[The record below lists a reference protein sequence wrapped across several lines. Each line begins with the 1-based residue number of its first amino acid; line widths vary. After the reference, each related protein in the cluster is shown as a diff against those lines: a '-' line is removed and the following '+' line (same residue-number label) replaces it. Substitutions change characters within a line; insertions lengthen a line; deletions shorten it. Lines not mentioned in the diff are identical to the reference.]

1 MVIPQYLKKDS
12 KIAIVSPAGKIRKD
26 FVIGAVELIKFKGF
40 IPIVFPG
47 CFNEHF
53 QAAGTDDERLADLQ
67 NALDSVEIDAIL
79 CSRGGYGVLRI
90 LEKLDFTKFIQKP
103 KWLIGFSDITNLH
116 IALNKIGIQSLHAQ
130 MSKAMH
136 ENPNS
141 KAVTEIFEILKGNL
155 PEYEI
160 DPHFFN
166 RKGYCTGEI
175 VGGNLSIIYS
185 LQSTAFEI
193 DTNNKILFI
202 EDLNEYL
209 YHIDRM
215 MINLKLSGKLK
226 NLKGLIVGAFTEIK
240 DNETP
245 FGKSVYEIISEH
257 VQGYNFPV
265 CYNFPVGHIV
275 NNLPII
281 EGSTAKLCVSENS
294 VNLKFV

>member
-1 MVIPQYLKKDS
+1 MIIPQYLKKDS
-12 KIAIVSPAGKIRKD
+12 KIAIISPAGKIKKE
-26 FVIGAVELIKFKGF
+26 FVTAAVELIKNKGF
-40 IPIVFPG
+40 NPVIFPA

-53 QAAGTDDERLADLQ
+53 QAAGKDEERLVDLQ
-67 NALDSVEIDAIL
+67 NAFDSEEIDAIL

-90 LEKLDFTKFIQKP
+90 LDKLDFTGFIKKP

-116 IALNKIGIQSLHAQ
+116 LALNKIGIQSIHAQ
-130 MSKAMH
+130 MAKAMH
-136 ENPNS
+136 ENPDS
-141 KAVTEIFEILKGNL
+141 KAVTEIFEILHGNL
-155 PEYEI
+155 PEYQIESH
-160 DPHFFN
+160 PFN
-166 RKGYCTGEI
+166 RKGACTGEI

-185 LQSTAFEI
+185 LQSTYFEI

-209 YHIDRM
+209 YHIDRI

-240 DNETP
+240 DNDTP

-257 VQGYNFPV
+257 VKEYDFPV
-265 CYNFPVGHIV
+265 CYNFPVGHIE

-281 EGSTAKLCVSENS
+281 EGATAKLCINEDT
-294 VNLKFV
+294 VNLKFI